1 MISVPKSFRPD
12 KNSYNDDLFESIS
25 LTASDEKYLTE
36 YTARINRVLDT
47 IKSCALEDFNL
58 LKSKQAEGD
67 ALIKNTGCGYLTDMK
82 ENPWLMRYFD
92 FSTRRHYFEADGGHP

>member
-1 MISVPKSFRPD
+1 EVIPKITIGAYVRAPGKSEIITERQSVVDGAAVVSVPKSFRPD

-47 IKSCALEDFNL
+47 IKSCALE
-58 LKSKQAEGD
+58 
-67 ALIKNTGCGYLTDMK
+67 
-82 ENPWLMRYFD
+82 
-92 FSTRRHYFEADGGHP
+92 